1 MHNSKIKRIS
11 LAVLLALMPLAAN
24 AAGLGKMTVMSG
36 LGEPLNAEIEIAAS
50 KEELSSLTAR
60 IAPSET
66 YAEQSIERTASLNTV
81 RIELSRKTD
90 GTPILKL
97 SSSQPVNDPFL
108 DMLIQVD
115 WPTGR
120 LLREYT
126 ALMDPP
132 GYGDR
137 VGGSSPEVSA
147 ETKQLPAVASP
158 SKKNGVKSATQVTAP
173 RAESPSA
180 PTPDSYVTK
189 RGDTLR
195 NVARQMQVEDVTLEQ
210 MLVGL
215 YQSNR
220 SAFIGDNMNQLK
232 VGQIMRKP
240 RDEEL
245 HAIDPQQAL
254 QEVRLHTANWN
265 AYRNDVAQAV
275 AQSQAAPAESQAQ
288 SSGGQISARTEDKA
302 TPPPAGP
309 RDVVKLS
316 KSEAVGGQ
324 KAAAAGTG
332 SGAVADDKLRAL
344 EEESTAQD
352 KSIAEVNERI
362 AFFEKQIQDMQQLL
376 LVQNQILADL
386 QKGKPADGAQLPAPA
401 PATEG
406 AQPEQKPA
414 EAPQVAQPPAPKP
427 TPAPAPAE
435 PAAEPGLLDD
445 LLQNPMLLPAAGGIL
460 ALLAGGWL
468 LLRRQRRR
476 NLDSFEKGILTS
488 SGLKTDTVF
497 GTTGGA
503 AVDTGNT
510 TFMSDFAHRNG
521 DMIDTSDV
529 DPISEAEV
537 YMAYGRDAQ
546 AEEIL
551 KDAIA
556 KEPKRYEL
564 HLKLLEIYANRKDA
578 AAFETLAGELY
589 ATLGTNDPTWHK
601 VAELGR
607 TLEADNPMYAP
618 AGESP
623 AASSPPPA
631 VQGAAGAALATAAIA
646 ATAASQEEEAPEEE
660 LQDNSL
666 DFDLGMLA
674 AEDTQA
680 PVDIEKEEEAGAL
693 EPLPDL
699 GSSELSVESDIPQE
713 SEPESSDFDL
723 QFELPEPAAE
733 NAAQLDAAE
742 LGLPQ
747 EEPAAAEQPEEISFD
762 LPALELDTPTAGSAP
777 EAPPAETP
785 PTKTVEADTL
795 ASSFELPELP
805 GTESEIET
813 KGAPENADEAVEEI
827 SFDLP
832 ELTSGQDET
841 TLTESE
847 KTADEAESQLPSF
860 DMDIPGEPA
869 NIEEQTEAIDLTAP
883 AEEIAAFDL
892 PEVAEPV
899 PAPMEK
905 PELAAPPAEEAPV
918 EEIVFDTPALDEP
931 AKTEAPLDFN
941 FSLDVEAEEA
951 TQEEAAPA
959 APIPDLDLSGISLD
973 IAEPSGDAFDNA
985 EEITLAA
992 GEESAD
998 VDTKLDLVTAYM
1010 DMGDNE
1016 GARELLDEVLQEG
1029 GPKQRERAQKMLD
1042 ALG

>member
-11 LAVLLALMPLAAN
+11 LAVLLALMPVAAN

-60 IAPSET
+60 IAPAET
-66 YAEQSIERTASLNTV
+66 YAEQSIERTVSLNTV
-81 RIELSRKTD
+81 RVELSRKAD
-90 GTPILKL
+90 GTPILRL

-137 VGGSSPEVSA
+137 IGSPTPAASA

-158 SKKNGVKSATQVTAP
+158 SKKNGAKSATQVAAP
-173 RAESPSA
+173 RAETSA
-180 PTPDSYVTK
+180 PSPDSYVTK

-232 VGQIMRKP
+232 VGQIIRKP

-245 HAIDPQQAL
+245 RAISPQQAV

-302 TPPPAGP
+302 APPPAGP

-316 KSEAVGGQ
+316 KSEATGGQ
-324 KAAAAGTG
+324 KVAAAGTG
-332 SGAVADDKLRAL
+332 AGAVADDKLRAL

-352 KSIAEVNERI
+352 KAISEVNERI
-362 AFFEKQIQDMQQLL
+362 AFFEKQIQDMQKLL
-376 LVQNQILADL
+376 LVQNQILAEL
-386 QKGKPADGAQLPAPA
+386 QKGKPVDPAQLPAPA
-401 PATEG
+401 PAPE
-406 AQPEQKPA
+406 AVPPEQNPG
-414 EAPQVAQPPAPKP
+414 EPPQAAQPPAAK
-427 TPAPAPAE
+427 PAPAPTQPVTA
-435 PAAEPGLLDD
+435 PSLLDE
-445 LLQNPMLLPAAGGIL
+445 LLQNPMLLPAGGGLL
-460 ALLAGGWL
+460 ALLIAGWL
-468 LLRRQRRR
+468 LLRRQRRK

-497 GTTGGA
+497 GTTSGA
-503 AVDTGNT
+503 AVDTGDT
-510 TFMSDFAHRNG
+510 TFMADFAHRNG
-521 DMIDTSDV
+521 EGMIDTSDV

-537 YMAYGRDAQ
+537 YMAYGRDVQ

-551 KDAIA
+551 KDAII

-564 HLKLLEIYANRKDA
+564 HLKLLEIYANRKDG

-589 ATLGTNDPTWHK
+589 ATLGTNDPTWRK
-601 VAELGR
+601 VAEMGR
-607 TLEADNPMYAP
+607 ALEPENPMYAP
-618 AGESP
+618 VGQGETAP
-623 AASSPPPA
+623 TAS
-631 VQGAAGAALATAAIA
+631 GAAQAAIA
-646 ATAASQEEEAPEEE
+646 ASAIAAAAVASAETRDEYPAEESP
-660 LQDNSL
+660 QDNSL

-674 AEDTQA
+674 AEPTEA
-680 PVDIEKEEEAGAL
+680 SAIEKENEVAEA

-699 GSSELSVESDIPQE
+699 GAFDIPAQPE
-713 SEPESSDFDL
+713 ASEETPATVPDDAL
-723 QFELPEPAAE
+723 QFELPEPAA
-733 NAAQLDAAE
+733 AGIAQLDVDE
-742 LGLPQ
+742 LGLMA
-747 EEPAAAEQPEEISFD
+747 EEAATAEDKPEEI
-762 LPALELDTPTAGSAP
+762 
-777 EAPPAETP
+777 
-785 PTKTVEADTL
+785 
-795 ASSFELPELP
+795 SFELPELDVP
-805 GTESEIET
+805 STEQPATSAAAEEDTNALAADFALPEIPAAET
-813 KGAPENADEAVEEI
+813 KQEITAAETPTEAVEEI

-832 ELTSGQDET
+832 ALTPPEVESAAEMMVTEQPEQSAPTAELADTAFDLELPETEVSGQ
-841 TLTESE
+841 
-847 KTADEAESQLPSF
+847 
-860 DMDIPGEPA
+860 
-869 NIEEQTEAIDLTAP
+869 EAIEMTAP
-883 AEEIAAFDL
+883 AEEIASFDL
-892 PEVAEPV
+892 PEIPAEATP
-899 PAPMEK
+899 
-905 PELAAPPAEEAPV
+905 LAQDSAAETALIADTPEEAPV
-918 EEIVFDTPALDEP
+918 EEIVFEAPAEEDTTKAED
-931 AKTEAPLDFN
+931 APLDFN
-941 FSLDVEAEEA
+941 FSLDVASEDSTPEAE
-951 TQEEAAPA
+951 TPA
-959 APIPDLDLSGISLD
+959 APIPDLDLSGISLE
-973 IAEPSGDAFDNA
+973 IAEPAGSAFDNP
-985 EEITLAA
+985 EEITLSA

-1010 DMGDNE
+1010 DMGDTE

-1042 ALG
+1042 SLE

>member
-11 LAVLLALMPLAAN
+11 LAVLLALMPVAAN

-66 YAEQSIERTASLNTV
+66 YAEQNIERTASLNTV
-81 RIELSRKTD
+81 RVELSRKAD
-90 GTPILKL
+90 GTPILRL

-137 VGGSSPEVSA
+137 VGSSPEVSA
-147 ETKQLPAVASP
+147 ETKQLPTTASP
-158 SKKNGVKSATQVTAP
+158 SKKNGIKSGTQLAAP
-173 RAESPSA
+173 RAESSA

-220 SAFIGDNMNQLK
+220 SAFIADNMNQLK
-232 VGQIMRKP
+232 VGQIIRKP

-245 HAIDPQQAL
+245 RAISPQQAL
-254 QEVRLHTANWN
+254 QEVRLHTTNWN

-288 SSGGQISARTEDKA
+288 SSGGQIATRTEDKA
-302 TPPPAGP
+302 APPPAGP

-332 SGAVADDKLRAL
+332 TGAVTDDKLRAL

-352 KSIAEVNERI
+352 KAISEVNERI
-362 AFFEKQIQDMQQLL
+362 AFFEKQIQDMQKLL
-376 LVQNQILADL
+376 LVQNQILAEL
-386 QKGKPADGAQLPAPA
+386 QKGKPVDPAQLPTPVPTPEA
-401 PATEG
+401 

-414 EAPQVAQPPAPKP
+414 EPAPAAPPPAPK
-427 TPAPAPAE
+427 PAPAPAE
-435 PAAEPGLLDD
+435 PVAEPNLLDD
-445 LLQNPMLLPAAGGIL
+445 LLQNPMMLAGGGGAL
-460 ALLAGGWL
+460 ALLVGGWL

-503 AVDTGNT
+503 AVDTGDT
-510 TFMSDFAHRNG
+510 TFMTDFAHRNG
-521 DMIDTSDV
+521 DGMIDTSDV

-601 VAELGR
+601 VAEMGHA
-607 TLEADNPMYAP
+607 LEPENPMYAP
-618 AGESP
+618 PGEGS
-623 AASSPPPA
+623 AAPVSSGVA
-631 VQGAAGAALATAAIA
+631 QAAIA
-646 ATAASQEEEAPEEE
+646 AGAVAAAAAVATTDAKDEE
-660 LQDNSL
+660 LAEDQDNSL

-674 AEDTQA
+674 AETPA
-680 PVDIEKEEEAGAL
+680 AIEKKNEAVEP

-699 GSSELSVESDIPQE
+699 GAFSASAQAEAGEEAPEAASDY
-713 SEPESSDFDL
+713 DL
-723 QFELPEPAAE
+723 QFELPEPAA
-733 NAAQLDAAE
+733 AGIAQLDAAE
-742 LGLPQ
+742 LGLP
-747 EEPAAAEQPEEISFD
+747 EEETAAAAENTEEI
-762 LPALELDTPTAGSAP
+762 
-777 EAPPAETP
+777 
-785 PTKTVEADTL
+785 
-795 ASSFELPELP
+795 SFELPELDIP
-805 GTESEIET
+805 AATQTETPAVDET
-813 KGAPENADEAVEEI
+813 DANALAAGFGLPELSTAEAKQEAPAMETPPEAVEEI

-832 ELTSGQDET
+832 ELTLPEAAAA
-841 TLTESE
+841 E
-847 KTADEAESQLPSF
+847 KPVAEAPGAPAAELDLSAFDLDLPA
-860 DMDIPGEPA
+860 PK
-869 NIEEQTEAIDLTAP
+869 AP
-883 AEEIAAFDL
+883 AEEVVELSAPAEDVASFDL
-892 PEVAEPV
+892 PEVPV
-899 PAPMEK
+899 EAV
-905 PELAAPPAEEAPV
+905 PPAQTPTTETALIADTPEETPV
-918 EEIVFDTPALDEP
+918 EEIVFETPAQED
-931 AKTEAPLDFN
+931 ASKTEEAPLDFN
-941 FSLDVEAEEA
+941 FSLDVASEEA
-951 TQEEAAPA
+951 TPEPATPA

-973 IAEPSGDAFDNA
+973 ISEPASSAFDNA
-985 EEITLAA
+985 EEITLSA

-1010 DMGDNE
+1010 DMGDTE
-1016 GARELLDEVLQEG
+1016 GARELLDEVMQEG

-1042 ALG
+1042 SLE

>member
-1 MHNSKIKRIS
+1 
-11 LAVLLALMPLAAN
+11 
-24 AAGLGKMTVMSG
+24 
-36 LGEPLNAEIEIAAS
+36 
-50 KEELSSLTAR
+50 
-60 IAPSET
+60 
-66 YAEQSIERTASLNTV
+66 
-81 RIELSRKTD
+81 
-90 GTPILKL
+90 
-97 SSSQPVNDPFL
+97 
-108 DMLIQVD
+108 
-115 WPTGR
+115 
-120 LLREYT
+120 
-126 ALMDPP
+126 
-132 GYGDR
+132 
-137 VGGSSPEVSA
+137 VGGSSPEASA

-158 SKKNGVKSATQVTAP
+158 SKKNGAKSAAQVTAP
-173 RAESPSA
+173 RVESPSA
-180 PTPDSYVTK
+180 PASDTYVTK

-245 HAIDPQQAL
+245 HAIDPQQAQ

-275 AQSQAAPAESQAQ
+275 AKSQAAPADSQAQ

-302 TPPPAGP
+302 APPPAGP

-386 QKGKPADGAQLPAPA
+386 QKGKPADAAQLPAPVPA
-401 PATEG
+401 PEG

-414 EAPQVAQPPAPKP
+414 EAPQAAQPPAPKP
-427 TPAPAPAE
+427 APAPAPAE
-435 PAAEPGLLDD
+435 PEAAPGLLDD

-460 ALLAGGWL
+460 ALLVGGWL

-589 ATLGTNDPTWHK
+589 ATLGTNDPTWRK

-607 TLEADNPMYAP
+607 TLEADNPMYATT
-618 AGESP
+618 GESP
-623 AASSPPPA
+623 AASSPSSA
-631 VQGAAGAALATAAIA
+631 VQGAAGVALATAAIA

-674 AEDTQA
+674 AEETQA
-680 PVDIEKEEEAGAL
+680 PVGIEKEEEAGAL

-699 GSSELSVESDIPQE
+699 GGSELPAASDIEQA

-723 QFELPEPAAE
+723 QFELPEAPAE

-742 LGLPQ
+742 LELPP
-747 EEPAAAEQPEEISFD
+747 EEPAAAEQSEEISFD
-762 LPALELDTPTAGSAP
+762 LPALELETPTAEPAL
-777 EAPPAETP
+777 ETPPAETMD
-785 PTKTVEADTL
+785 ADTL
-795 ASSFELPELP
+795 ASSFDLPRLP
-805 GTESEIET
+805 GTEPEAEAKATPEIAIDET
-813 KGAPENADEAVEEI
+813 VEEI

-832 ELTSGQDET
+832 ELTSGQGET
-841 TLTESE
+841 TLAETE
-847 KTADEAESQLPSF
+847 KTADEPEAPLPSF
-860 DMDIPGEPA
+860 GLDMPGEQDI
-869 NIEEQTEAIDLTAP
+869 IEEQAEAIDLTAP
-883 AEEIAAFDL
+883 AEEIAAFEL
-892 PEVAEPV
+892 PEVPETI
-899 PAPMEK
+899 PAPIDA
-905 PELAAPPAEEAPV
+905 PAIATPPAEETPV
-918 EEIVFDTPALDEP
+918 EEIVFDTPVPEDEP
-931 AKTEAPLDFN
+931 AQTEAAPLDFS
-941 FSLDVEAEEA
+941 FSLDGEAEEA
-951 TQEEAAPA
+951 TEEETTPA

-973 IAEPSGDAFDNA
+973 MAQPASDTFDNA

-992 GEESAD
+992 GDESAD

-1016 GARELLDEVLQEG
+1016 GARELLEEVLQEG

>member
-1 MHNSKIKRIS
+1 
-11 LAVLLALMPLAAN
+11 MPVAAN

-66 YAEQSIERTASLNTV
+66 YAEQNIDRTASLNTV

-137 VGGSSPEVSA
+137 VGGSSPEASA

-158 SKKNGVKSATQVTAP
+158 SKKNGAKSATQVTAP

-180 PTPDSYVTK
+180 PAPDSYVTR

-245 HAIDPQQAL
+245 RAIDPQQAL
-254 QEVRLHTANWN
+254 QEVRLHTTNWN

-288 SSGGQISARTEDKA
+288 SSGGQITARTEDKA
-302 TPPPAGP
+302 APSPAGP

-386 QKGKPADGAQLPAPA
+386 QKGKPVDGAQLPASA
-401 PATEG
+401 PEAPEG

-414 EAPQVAQPPAPKP
+414 EAPAAAQPPAPKP
-427 TPAPAPAE
+427 APAPAPAE
-435 PAAEPGLLDD
+435 PAAAHSLLDD

-460 ALLAGGWL
+460 ALLVGGWL

-589 ATLGTNDPTWHK
+589 ATLGTNDPTWRK

-623 AASSPPPA
+623 AASAPSSA
-631 VQGAAGAALATAAIA
+631 AQGAAGVALATAAIA
-646 ATAASQEEEAPEEE
+646 ATAASQEEQAPEEE

-674 AEDTQA
+674 AEDIPSSA
-680 PVDIEKEEEAGAL
+680 SIEKEEEAGAL

-699 GSSELSVESDIPQE
+699 GSSGLPAEPDTQPA

-723 QFELPEPAAE
+723 QFELPEAPAE

-742 LGLPQ
+742 LGLPP
-747 EEPAAAEQPEEISFD
+747 EELAATEQPDEISFD
-762 LPALELDTPTAGSAP
+762 LPALELGAPTAESAP
-777 EAPPAETP
+777 ETP
-785 PTKTVEADTL
+785 PDETIGSDTL
-795 ASSFELPELP
+795 ASSFDLPELP
-805 GTESEIET
+805 STEPEAETET
-813 KGAPENADEAVEEI
+813 KAAPEIADEAVEEI

-832 ELTSGQDET
+832 ELTSTQGEIT
-841 TLTESE
+841 PAEAE
-847 KTADEAESQLPSF
+847 KTAEEAETPLPSF
-860 DMDIPGEPA
+860 DLDFPVEPD
-869 NIEEQTEAIDLTAP
+869 NIEEPTEAIDLTAP
-883 AEEIAAFDL
+883 AEEIAAFEL
-892 PEVAEPV
+892 PEVPETV
-899 PAPMEK
+899 PAPIEA
-905 PELAAPPAEEAPV
+905 PAVAAAPPAEETPV
-918 EEIVFDTPALDEP
+918 EEIVFDTPASDEP
-931 AKTEAPLDFN
+931 AKAEAAPLDFN
-941 FSLDVEAEEA
+941 FSLDVEAEET

-973 IAEPSGDAFDNA
+973 MAEPSGDAFDNA

-1016 GARELLDEVLQEG
+1016 GARELLEEVLQEG